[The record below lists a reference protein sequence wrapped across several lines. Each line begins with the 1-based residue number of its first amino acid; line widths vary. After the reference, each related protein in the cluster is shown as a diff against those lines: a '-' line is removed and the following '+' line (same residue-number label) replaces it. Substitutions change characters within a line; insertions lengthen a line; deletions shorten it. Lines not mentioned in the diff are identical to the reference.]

1 LGQRIWRSRVVEDG
15 RKPRDPPQIEDV
27 SRYTLS
33 TFEFSIIKYVA
44 DRQFSSAFN
53 MKLGISLPEGFLSR
67 KIIDVPAP
75 YTYASSAALV
85 KQFDWDEIPTY

>member
-1 LGQRIWRSRVVEDG
+1 
-15 RKPRDPPQIEDV
+15 
-27 SRYTLS
+27 
-33 TFEFSIIKYVA
+33 
-44 DRQFSSAFN
+44 

-75 YTYASSAALV
+75 YASSAALV